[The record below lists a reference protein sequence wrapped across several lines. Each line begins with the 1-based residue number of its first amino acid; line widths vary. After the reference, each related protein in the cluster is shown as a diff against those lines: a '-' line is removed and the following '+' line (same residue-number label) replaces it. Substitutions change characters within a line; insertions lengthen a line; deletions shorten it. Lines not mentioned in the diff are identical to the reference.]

1 MHVATH
7 RSSVTTLSSS
17 ASVLE
22 HPALQWRG
30 GGLSDDL
37 ILIKISPLNYVK
49 YIYTFVLTL

>member
-7 RSSVTTLSSS
+7 RSSVTTLPCS
-17 ASVLE
+17 ASVLKAVE
-22 HPALQWRG
+22 GG